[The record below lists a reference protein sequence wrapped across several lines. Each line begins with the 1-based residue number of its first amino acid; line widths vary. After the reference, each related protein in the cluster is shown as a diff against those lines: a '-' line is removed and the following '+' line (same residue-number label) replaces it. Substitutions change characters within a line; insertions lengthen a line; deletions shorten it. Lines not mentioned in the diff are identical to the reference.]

1 MVAILWATAQCRQV
15 ELRKINQFGQRVA
28 GNLVKS
34 LGLQTVNLVKPEEAS
49 HPAASAGKTIDRT
62 SLAVSRV
69 ISMFTL
75 VMNSPCLVIQLLAS
89 PVASLVRKKSW
100 RHPLAAGILVA
111 E

>member
-1 MVAILWATAQCRQV
+1 MLKV
-15 ELRKINQFGQRVA
+15 NPFGQEVA

-49 HPAASAGKTIDRT
+49 PAASAGKKIDRT

-69 ISMFTL
+69 VSMFIL
-75 VMNSPCLVIQLLAS
+75 VMNSRPAACLVTF
-89 PVASLVRKKSW
+89 LVRQKSAC
-100 RHPLAAGILVA
+100 RPLAAGTLVA